1 MELGMIEEPLKLE
14 KQELEFLDRVVDGLV
29 ETNSLTADRI
39 ASHGKVS
46 FGELYAYATDS
57 NFSPSSDLLQ
67 ALEGDAQLSADFQ
80 RLLANTAMLYM
91 PQVAAASS
99 GERQYREAD
108 GCRIT
113 FKASRADP
121 NQMFVI
127 FELIDKQ
134 ATPPALM
141 FICHTDNS
149 CRRVVLADAIE
160 GRIQLLVDKDS
171 HIVRGLS
178 DVSTEVY
185 LR

>member
-1 MELGMIEEPLKLE
+1 MIEQPLKLG
-14 KQELEFLDRVVDGLV
+14 KQELEFLNGVADGLA
-29 ETNSLTADRI
+29 ETDALTSGGGSGGKI
-39 ASHGKVS
+39 A
-46 FGELYAYATDS
+46 FAELYAYATDP
-57 NFSPSSDLLQ
+57 NFSPAPDLLK
-67 ALEGDAQLSADFQ
+67 ALDDDAQLSADFQ
-80 RLLANTAMLYM
+80 RLLANTSMLYM

-113 FKASRADP
+113 FKESRADP

-127 FELIDKQ
+127 FELVDKQ
-134 ATPPALM
+134 ATPPSIM
-141 FICHTDNS
+141 FICHSDNS
-149 CRRVVLADAIE
+149 CRRVVLSDAIE

-178 DVSTEVY
+178 EVSTEVY